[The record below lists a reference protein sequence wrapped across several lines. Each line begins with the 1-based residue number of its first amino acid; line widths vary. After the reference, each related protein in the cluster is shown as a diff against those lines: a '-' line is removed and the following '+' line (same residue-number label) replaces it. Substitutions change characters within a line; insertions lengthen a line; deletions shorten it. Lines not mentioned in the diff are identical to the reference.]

1 MPSAH
6 VCANLPPR
14 DPAALAEKTKGAGDY
29 LQEDSANLKGGKAV
43 GTNEEGSLSQASGPS
58 ARGASEGGVRES
70 DLDDGYR
77 ARPAGRWVQDSLPD
91 FNWIS

>member
-1 MPSAH
+1 
-6 VCANLPPR
+6 
-14 DPAALAEKTKGAGDY
+14 
-29 LQEDSANLKGGKAV
+29 V